1 MFKKK
6 PPLINNPLN
15 LNNSRQTRFILIGLF
30 FILMGII
37 AIIDYRGMLGN
48 FLVFPTLYLFGVFHF
63 LWALTL
69 IIYGAYLA
77 IFRQNLKVKINLN
90 FIALIAILIILM
102 IGFSDYKTS
111 LTNFFSFYNNSFFS
125 NRLLTAANLLTSSI
139 GGGFVGF
146 ILYSTMVTLVGVD
159 VTQIIYLLTFI
170 AMVFI
175 ILRPFVYRL
184 GSKMITYRQ
193 EREQKVK
200 IRQEARKRGFNK
212 FYGDSK
218 NNVFLDEREALESL
232 AVNVSNEPEV
242 TTLDDDSF
250 IRRDSNQPVGAAPV
264 PMGNFN
270 IFKDNVAT
278 ERSQSVGT
286 SPSSTSKP
294 KSNGGGFNIFK
305 DPVIEGGNPTPIS
318 PSTSFSGS
326 GSSYFQTPP
335 TRGTQG
341 GIFASEPTPLTI
353 TPTIEPEVEELETS
367 SFVDEINKPQ
377 NNEQDL
383 PFANDQEINEYF
395 EKEKPI
401 VKVRRGKYI
410 FPSLELLESS
420 EIDDLTK
427 KREDAGINAVK
438 INTKL
443 EILGIRGKV
452 KDFIIAP
459 AFTRFLVEVESDVK
473 MAVFNTITND
483 IMAAVSSSKI
493 NILAPIPNSPYV
505 GIDIPNSKRSKVTLK
520 ELFVNIPFNQPSS
533 LLTVPLG
540 KDINGATVSV
550 EINKT
555 PHMLIAGTT
564 GSGKSVCMNSIIMS
578 LLLKTSPD
586 DVRIMIVDPKRV
598 EMSAFN
604 DLPHLLCP
612 IITDAKKA
620 AVALNKL
627 VGVMESRYQMFQE
640 TGNKNIESY
649 NRYAIDNNKE
659 KIPYY
664 IVIIDELAD
673 LILVSSKEV
682 EEAIRRITQ
691 LARAAGI
698 HLVVATQR
706 PSVDV
711 ITGVIKANIPTRIA
725 FAVSSYVDSKTI
737 LDAVGAED
745 LLGLGDMLLSLSGSG
760 GIQRVQ
766 GSYVSDDEIY
776 KVVSHVK
783 KQREPNF
790 DPEFLN
796 LEPPVPEQLSFSE
809 EFADD
814 TQEDLYFQILN
825 FLSTQKV
832 VSISSLQRKFNLGF
846 PRAGSFIDRLEREG
860 LVSVNKGSKPRDVYQ
875 DLIQTRLNQG

>member
-6 PPLINNPLN
+6 TPLINNPLN

-30 FILMGII
+30 LILVGII
-37 AIIDYRGMLGN
+37 AIIDYRGMIGN
-48 FLVFPTLYLFGVFHF
+48 FLVFPTLYLFGIFHF
-63 LWALTL
+63 LWAVAL
-69 IIYGAYLA
+69 IAYGAYLA
-77 IFRQNLKVKINLN
+77 IFRQNLKIKITLNLV
-90 FIALIAILIILM
+90 ALIVMLIIFM
-102 IGFSDYKTS
+102 IGFSDYKTT
-111 LTNFFSFYNNSFFS
+111 LTDFFSFFNNSFFS
-125 NRLLTAANLLTSSI
+125 NRLLVVTDLLTSSI
-139 GGGFVGF
+139 GGGLVGF

-175 ILRPFVYRL
+175 ILRPLVYRL
-184 GSKMITYRQ
+184 GAKMITYRQ

-232 AVNVSNEPEV
+232 AVNISNEPEV
-242 TTLDDDSF
+242 TTLDDDNF
-250 IRRDSNQPVGAAPV
+250 IRREPNQPTGATSTAV
-264 PMGNFN
+264 GNFN
-270 IFKDNVAT
+270 IFKDNFASD
-278 ERSQSVGT
+278 RGQSVAST
-286 SPSSTSKP
+286 STTKPSSS
-294 KSNGGGFNIFK
+294 GGSFNIFK
-305 DPVIEGGNPTPIS
+305 DPVIEGSSPVPTS
-318 PSTSFSGS
+318 PAPTMTGT
-326 GSSYFQTPP
+326 GSSYFQTAP

-341 GIFASEPTPLTI
+341 GIFASEPTPIPI
-353 TPTIEPEVEELETS
+353 TPPIEPQVEELETS
-367 SFVDEINKPQ
+367 AFVDEINKP
-377 NNEQDL
+377 ESMDQDL

-473 MAVFNTITND
+473 MSVFNTITND

-520 ELFVNIPFNQPSS
+520 ELFVNIPFGQQSS

-586 DVRIMIVDPKRV
+586 DVRMMIVDPKRV

-640 TGNKNIESY
+640 TGNKNIESF
-649 NRYAIDNNKE
+649 NRYAVDNNKE

-698 HLVVATQR
+698 HLIVATQR

-796 LEPPVPEQLSFSE
+796 LEPPVPEQMSFSD

-846 PRAGSFIDRLEREG
+846 PRAGSFIDRLESEG